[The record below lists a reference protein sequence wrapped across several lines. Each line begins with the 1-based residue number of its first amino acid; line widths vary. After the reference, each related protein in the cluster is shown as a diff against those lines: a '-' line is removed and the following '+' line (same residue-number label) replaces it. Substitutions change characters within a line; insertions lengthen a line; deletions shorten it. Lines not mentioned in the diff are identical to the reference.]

1 MATYKERYDERKK
14 NRTTYGARYAQRM
27 YLNNPDEFKAIGE
40 QLSSRVDTWLQNHN
54 NYISNYNNRYS
65 GRNFDYSDSYVSDS
79 SDYLKTVATQKN
91 AFDREAANILSY
103 LERYKDFF
111 NEDYVKSVT
120 DTLKSARNQQSSVLK
135 SAVEDKS
142 YWSNFKTQEDY
153 DTSVRIYGPNGY
165 QQKYSDMGYDEIIS
179 SLSSLSDGE
188 EKDWLSYNQSTLL
201 KNALAKNDDFDELTK
216 YTPTGTGEWKRN
228 FWSGNITHDYSDI
241 QYDYINRNEKA
252 IEIKGAND
260 INNNSA
266 LYGYDKSFLQQM
278 TDDEIAIYN
287 YLYKKNGKDAANEY
301 LSYMES
307 EFTRRDRE
315 AAQKEWAEYSK
326 ANPVTSS
333 LFSAIMAPTK
343 VLSAVGQLADYADDG
358 TIDQNAAYNKFSYI
372 PSTIREQVSS
382 DIESGAWGA
391 VGSYGYQIGMSMA
404 DFLVTTV
411 ATGGPMTGGVGEI
424 LNLGLMGS
432 GAMADTVISAKDRG
446 LSDEQALTLG
456 VVAGGA
462 EALFEK
468 IGIDALFKSNMA
480 EGAFKYIVKNMA
492 SEGLEEGGTN
502 IVNFLTDL
510 IVSKDKS
517 EWNIAIN
524 EYMSQGMTE
533 KEAFIKA
540 MGDQALSLGL
550 DILGGAISGGALG
563 GVGAIGNYIF
573 NARPGIQANKDA
585 LETYAP
591 VQSELVAEGLESK
604 KGSDSNILAREY
616 QKILDKG
623 KNLSG
628 YQIRSLVEANDAQFA
643 KEYVDT
649 DIDTIA
655 GAAKERLTILGE
667 SGKLEVLAQAI
678 AKQTAGETLTVFEKN
693 AIKNSKFGNRVIN
706 ELNAENIRS
715 GQYSSEWTG
724 GIGTNVINAEE
735 YGRIVAAIDNEQGAS
750 THKISSNKARATL
763 GESNSLPDVTN
774 ATEGEKSAPTKGEE
788 RIVDGNKTLTEVTND
803 APSATKEVQS
813 TAKAETVDTETS
825 DTSTV
830 TLEKAS
836 KKYGAQAQAMVHTY
850 TEGQDV
856 AKYDEAYKVA
866 YDMGASGVSI
876 DYAKKSETAS
886 YLTER
891 QIELAHEAGKASSD
905 ERAKVRDER
914 NKAAAN
920 GNTGRKKGTVK
931 GEGVTISDLKKRF
944 NDQQNKAYKILVDV
958 AEATGIDIVLY
969 KSEANADGK
978 YEGAQGRFDHS
989 DDKIY
994 IDVNAGLATIKD
1006 ASDLQ
1011 KYALLRTFSHEFVH
1025 FIEKW
1030 NPIMYNEFRKVVFD
1044 TLTERGENIDN
1055 LIKIKLGLDRSG
1067 KMTYE
1072 KASREV
1078 VAEAMTDVLPD
1089 SHFVQEL
1096 AQKHKTLLGKLIER
1110 LKEFVSNLKAYFSSL
1125 GSNPSREANALK
1137 DGIAYVENIVKALD
1151 NAAVHAVENYQSTVA
1166 TEEKAEKIDSTETIK
1181 AEENVKT
1188 QEVVAENA
1196 TTSDEVTEETAAEGD
1211 SFTITD
1217 NAEYGTLEVKFDGKP
1232 SEAVRDVLKAHS
1244 FRWHRTKGV
1253 WYGKASREDL
1263 VTALRSVYESE
1274 NAQTSEVTE
1283 TIKEERNNGEN
1294 ADNTGTVSETLSDGE
1309 RTSRLLDES
1318 QAEDVQ
1324 GASSGRSTV
1333 GSSVQEESG
1342 SGRDSSREHSGTGDS
1357 RSEGTGEVG
1366 DLRRDDGLSEEES
1379 TAKAEELHETVNE
1392 QIEQKSTEK
1401 PKGNNFVI
1409 GDSLNLPDGEKA
1421 RYRANIDAIRLI
1433 KQLETEGRNATAAEQ
1448 EVLSKYVGWG
1458 GLSNAFGE
1466 MVWNRETRKQEMKAK
1481 SGWESEFA
1489 EFRALVDEGVITE
1502 EEYKAASGSTKNAH
1516 YTSIEVIKAM
1526 YDGLKSLGFNGGRML
1541 EPSSGVGHFV
1551 GAMPSD
1557 MSAKV
1562 NSWTMVELDRITGQI
1577 AKHLYPNSDVRI
1589 QGFETANIPDNYMDV
1604 AIGNVPFGDFGVVDR
1619 AYPKRITASIHNY
1632 FFAKSLDKVRPGG
1645 IVMFITSSFTM
1656 NGSETAVREY
1666 IMERADLLGAIR
1678 LPNTAFK
1685 GNAGTE
1691 VVTDILILKKRAPGT
1706 EYNGEAF
1713 LNAPY
1718 KNIDGYR
1725 GGYINEYFEN
1735 HPEMALGTPTLS
1747 RGMYGAETLTYK
1759 PFTDRGELGDQIRA
1773 AFKNIKGQMDYT
1785 ARMTPEK
1792 TNFAV
1797 ERANK
1802 KTKQGGY
1809 VANPDGSI
1817 SVNENGELKKVDTD
1831 AKTAKRISGMLSI
1844 RDAYRT
1850 LASYLQQGQ
1859 EEKFIKKARKT
1870 LNDAYDSF
1878 VKEYGY
1884 LNSNVNKAAFSSD
1897 PDVYAVLSLE
1907 NYDTKKKTATKADIF
1922 TKNTISP
1929 NKTITHV
1936 DDVKS
1941 GVIASINM
1949 TGGVDTSLI
1958 AKLTDKSEAEV
1969 TRELIDGRMAFKTRD
1984 GEMVSRESYLSGNV
1998 RAKLREAEALAPL
2011 DKDFT
2016 NNVEELKKVI
2026 PADIPYN
2033 EIYVSPGAA
2042 FVPNEVYADF
2052 IAEMLGG
2059 HNSAAS
2065 YRGPDVTVGR
2075 TVSGDFKIVINN
2087 ARLKVGHLNTQKWG
2101 TDRRSFLDLIEAMMS
2116 SRSVTVSDTV
2126 EDPLTGKKKSVVNK
2140 VATAAANE
2148 KVEAITKE
2156 FQEWIWRDET
2166 RRNEL
2171 ARLYNET
2178 YNALVT
2184 PKYDGANLSVNGINA
2199 EYSLREHQ
2207 ANAVQRIISSGGNTL
2222 LAHRVGA
2229 GKTLEMASAAM
2240 KLRELGLVKKP
2251 VFVVPK
2257 SLVAQWG
2264 TEFHSY
2270 FPASKLLVADEK
2282 SFAANN
2288 RKTFANRIANG
2299 DFDAVIL
2306 SYEQFEKIPMSK
2318 EYQRQFYEEQIN
2330 EIIAAIAEEK
2340 AETKGKGITVKEM
2353 EKKRAQLEKKL
2364 AELSTKEKDEDNID
2378 FEQLGIDSLFVD
2390 EAHNFK
2396 NLQYVT
2402 RMNNIAGLGNQNGS
2416 QRAFDLYTKVRYL
2429 QQVNGGRG
2437 IVFATATPVMNSM
2450 AEMYIMQ
2457 KYLQSDV
2464 LKQLGLNSF
2473 DAWAKQFGEVVNSIE
2488 IKPSGQGFR
2497 VKQTFS
2503 NFRNL
2508 NELQL
2513 LFRSFSDVL
2522 TEVPGLKIPKMK
2534 GGKVK
2539 TVECESGEFQKDY
2552 MKKLEE
2558 RAENVKNVDPS
2569 VDNML
2574 KITSD
2579 GRKISYTQRMIDP
2592 TLPYEPGCKIYKCCD
2607 NVLEEYKNSKAI
2619 KGTQIVFCD
2628 MATPKGKS
2636 KNVNDT
2642 AENIDDTLDTESA
2655 RLYDDMRAY
2664 LIKQGI
2670 PAKEIA
2676 FIHEADTDAKKKQL
2690 FEDVNEGKVR
2700 VLIGSTG
2707 KMGVGM
2713 NAQKRI
2719 VAIHHLDAPWRPG
2732 DVEQR
2737 DGRAF
2742 RQKNM
2747 NEEVSKY
2754 VYVTTGSFDARLWD
2768 ILDRKQHFINQI
2780 MNGED
2785 VGRTAED
2792 TGEVTLSAAEVKAL
2806 ASGNPLIMEQVQLTS
2821 EISKLEDLKKAYN
2834 SEVVRAKTKLA
2845 EDEQKIATYTT
2856 RIERAKI
2863 DVKAR
2868 VDTYSEGKFSMTVG
2882 KQTFTDKKDA
2892 GVALAAEILAKAN
2905 DEFTTVG
2912 KFAGFELKVVK
2923 QGAEYFG
2930 SIYGKQGYKFNV
2942 YPNNTT
2948 YMVNHIIGVVQ
2959 GLETMI
2965 ENYTQ
2970 ELNNTITDRDAQQKI
2985 IAEPFARQAELDT
2998 KRARFNEVME
3008 ILNPKE
3014 EQQLDSADDEV
3025 QAQSRDYLDEGDDIQ
3040 YQQRTNTL
3048 SDREILR
3055 LAAEDIMQIEG
3066 LSEGE
3071 QDALRIFTERLE
3083 ALETLHDKRAE
3094 EGRLYKDQQFG
3105 ANVDRNAAAETLN
3118 RMHLLDEKIEKASAD
3133 LLDVENKKVFK
3144 GILQKARNVVEKNQ
3158 RAHDQEI
3165 LDRWRSRQKDTA
3177 AIKKYRE
3184 RIAKDVKD
3192 MSDWALNPNNKDIMR
3207 HIPEVLKDSVIPFI
3221 TSIDFTS
3228 KKQLSGKDATKA
3240 DKAFRERL
3248 EKLTAAVRSVDA
3260 RVLYNGNYDL
3270 SPNFLPNLE
3279 LLVSSVKA
3287 ITEKHSGTYVI
3298 NQMTSE
3304 ELRALSH
3311 VVRNLKSFVKQVN
3324 RFHYNAMFQFVS
3336 DAGDSTIEELS
3347 SMAGAK
3353 RRTEAGE
3360 KANNWVFWENIRPA
3374 YAFERFG
3381 EGGAA
3386 IYDGLR
3392 RGQSKLAFNTKE
3404 IVNFADATYT
3414 AEQVQKWSKDVIEVE
3429 ISGGK
3434 VRMPVAM
3441 AMSLY
3446 ELSKDKDGS
3455 RHILE
3460 GGVRVATFK
3469 DSDKKIT
3476 ADDGHKLAQK
3486 DVFAIIDALTDEQK
3500 AVADKLQKFMA
3511 EVGGKWGNYVSV
3523 KRFGEEL
3530 FGNPTYFPINS
3541 DGQHLEATVE
3551 EHPNEASL
3559 YALLNLS
3566 FTKAR
3571 NEFANNRVILYNIF
3585 DVFANH
3591 MASMAQYNALA
3602 LPVLDAIKWFNYQ
3615 QKSEPDEFGN
3625 TALISTVREQ
3635 MDRVYGVPNDR
3646 KPGSGNKGYA
3656 QQFVLGILKDFNGTG
3671 PQGTPYDSL
3680 GMKGLHV
3687 YNKAQIAFNFRV
3699 AIQQPLAI
3707 TRAAMLVGADSIFKG
3722 MKLKDVKNNIEEM
3735 QKYSGIAAWK
3745 DLGFYDVNI
3754 SRGVTQLIKHD
3765 ESKIDKIT
3773 DVGMWAAEKLDV
3785 LTWAGIWS
3793 ACKEQVKKNNKNK
3806 INPSD
3811 ASFYKEVTKL
3821 FEDVIY
3827 KTQVVDSIL
3836 TKSEYM
3842 RSKGLF
3848 ARVTSSFMSEP
3859 VTTASMVLDAYDKY
3873 RTDMQRGMTMQQAW
3887 KKNGKSIGR
3896 LVAVYS
3902 AGMLI
3907 NAAVQAIADGL
3918 RDDDDYQTFLEKWLE
3933 AFGGNVIDEAM
3944 PFNKLPIVSDF
3955 YDLAKSLLSVL
3966 GVDTYGN
3973 PPQSVFMQWY
3983 DSLVKGADIIY
3994 DKITGEDTNYTW
4006 YGGIYKLL
4014 QAASGITG
4022 LPGATLTRDVITIW
4036 NNTIGAMAPSLKVK
4050 DYDPSDLSN
4059 IKYAYLDGYLTSEEA
4074 TRELISKGIAEDEND
4089 AYFYIQEWDSG
4100 EDSYS
4105 RYDKIYS
4112 AMLKGESIDSA
4123 VDELVSHGY
4132 KEKQVKSTIKS
4143 GIGKRYKDGEISK
4156 QQAIDILTKYAE
4168 YFEMSGDDITKLVN
4182 EWSAKVVTGIEYNDI
4197 KSEFM
4202 DGNITKSRAIEMYV
4216 RYGGLS
4222 KEDATD
4228 KVSLYEFVKA
4238 HPVADGVIAS
4248 YNTVKAYNEYCADV
4262 NVSVE
4267 TFCDVWKYK
4276 SGKKKEEILE
4286 YIDSLDLTRK
4296 QKNSLYYALGYAE
4309 SNLWEAPW

>member
-1 MATYKERYDERKK
+1 MSLKAQKEWEEKQK
-14 NRTTYGARYAQRM
+14 SGISSKEAQNRWVAANYSDKIQ
-27 YLNNPDEFKAIGE
+27 AIGE
-40 QLSSRVDTWLQNHN
+40 QISSRVNTWLQNHN
-54 NYISNYNNRYS
+54 NYISNYNDRYS
-65 GRNFDYSDSYVSDS
+65 SRNFDYSDSYVSDS
-79 SDYLKTVATQKN
+79 SDWLKTVATQKN
-91 AFDREAANILSY
+91 AFDKEAANILSY
-103 LERYKDFF
+103 LDQYKDFF

-252 IEIKGAND
+252 IEIQGAND

-315 AAQKEWAEYSK
+315 ASQKEWAEYSK

-591 VQSELVAEGLESK
+591 VQNELVAEGLESK

-628 YQIRSLVEANDAQFA
+628 YQIRSLAEANDAQFA

-667 SGKLEVLAQAI
+667 SGKLEVLAKAI
-678 AKQTAGETLTVFEKN
+678 AKQTAGEKLTMFEKN
-693 AIKNSKFGNRVIN
+693 AIKNSKFGNRVVN

-750 THKISSNKARATL
+750 TQKISSDKARATL

-774 ATEGEKSAPTKGEE
+774 ATESEKSAPTKGENQ
-788 RIVDGNKTLTEVTND
+788 IDDGGKKVTEVADKVTEVKAD
-803 APSATKEVQS
+803 SADV
-813 TAKAETVDTETS
+813 KADTETG
-825 DTSTV
+825 DTNTV

-866 YDMGASGVSI
+866 YDMGASGVSV

-905 ERAKVRDER
+905 ERAKVRDDR
-914 NKAAAN
+914 NKAATN

-969 KSEANADGK
+969 RSEANADGK

-1044 TLTERGENIDN
+1044 TLTERGENVDN

-1151 NAAVHAVENYQSTVA
+1151 NAAVKAVENYQSTVA

-1181 AEENVKT
+1181 AEEK
-1188 QEVVAENA
+1188 A
-1196 TTSDEVTEETAAEGD
+1196 TEAAKSESETVAEGD

-1217 NAEYGTLEVKFDGKP
+1217 NAEYGTLEIKLDGKP
-1232 SEAVRDVLKAHS
+1232 TETENAAKVEEVTEETETVTESSEDFEKQYKKINRWLKKASTIYEMRVNGETYITDGALLIRSTKAMADRVRADFIGRVDVREMPQPIQAALDNAKTLLTNAPLEGKIGTKAVYVFNIDGKTNHVFNKALLSHLDGNLLYLGD
-1244 FRWHRTKGV
+1244 FI
-1253 WYGKASREDL
+1253 GKASIIKAVDKDGKTFGL
-1263 VTALRSVYESE
+1263 VLSIKGGNVTDAKPAKMKSFSDKVLSQA
-1274 NAQTSEVTE
+1274 NTTE
-1283 TIKEERNNGEN
+1283 TIKEERNNGKN
-1294 ADNTGTVSETLSDGE
+1294 ADNTGTVSETLSDGG

-1318 QAEDVQ
+1318 QVEDVQ

-1466 MVWNRETRKQEMKAK
+1466 MVWNGETRKQEMKAK

-1759 PFTDRGELGDQIRA
+1759 PVTDRGELGDQIRA

-2059 HNSAAS
+2059 HNSS

-2087 ARLKVGHLNTQKWG
+2087 ARLNKGYLNTQKWG

-2116 SRSVTVSDTV
+2116 SRSVTVSDNV

-2156 FQEWIWRDET
+2156 FQDWIWRDET

-2282 SFAANN
+2282 SFTANN

-2299 DFDAVIL
+2299 DFDAVIV

-2340 AETKGKGITVKEM
+2340 AETQGKGITVKEM

-2539 TVECESGEFQKDY
+2539 TVECESGEFQKEY
-2552 MKKLEE
+2552 MKQLEE

-2592 TLPYEPGCKIYKCCD
+2592 TLPYEPGCKIYKCCE

-2998 KRARFNEVME
+2998 KHARFNEIMA

-3014 EQQLDSADDEV
+3014 EQQLDSADDEI

-3055 LAAEDIMQIEG
+3055 LAAEDIMKVDD
-3066 LSEGE
+3066 LTEGE

-3083 ALETLHDKRAE
+3083 ALDTLHDKRAE

-3240 DKAFRERL
+3240 DKAFKERL

-3260 RVLYNGNYDL
+3260 KVLYNGNYDL

-3287 ITEKHSGTYVI
+3287 ITEKHGGTYVI

-3353 RRTEAGE
+3353 RRTETGE

-3381 EGGAA
+3381 EGGTA

-3429 ISGGK
+3429 ISSGK

-3476 ADDGHKLAQK
+3476 ADDGHKLALK

-3745 DLGFYDVNI
+3745 ELGFYDVNI

-3773 DVGMWAAEKLDV
+3773 DVGMWTAEKLDV

-3887 KKNGKSIGR
+3887 YDD
-3896 LVAVYS
+3896 A
-3902 AGMLI
+3902 AG
-3907 NAAVQAIADGL
+3907 V
-3918 RDDDDYQTFLEKWLE
+3918 
-3933 AFGGNVIDEAM
+3933 
-3944 PFNKLPIVSDF
+3944 
-3955 YDLAKSLLSVL
+3955 
-3966 GVDTYGN
+3966 
-3973 PPQSVFMQWY
+3973 
-3983 DSLVKGADIIY
+3983 
-3994 DKITGEDTNYTW
+3994 
-4006 YGGIYKLL
+4006 
-4014 QAASGITG
+4014 
-4022 LPGATLTRDVITIW
+4022 
-4036 NNTIGAMAPSLKVK
+4036 
-4050 DYDPSDLSN
+4050 
-4059 IKYAYLDGYLTSEEA
+4059 EEE
-4074 TRELISKGIAEDEND
+4074 R
-4089 AYFYIQEWDSG
+4089 
-4100 EDSYS
+4100 
-4105 RYDKIYS
+4105 
-4112 AMLKGESIDSA
+4112 
-4123 VDELVSHGY
+4123 
-4132 KEKQVKSTIKS
+4132 
-4143 GIGKRYKDGEISK
+4143 
-4156 QQAIDILTKYAE
+4156 
-4168 YFEMSGDDITKLVN
+4168 
-4182 EWSAKVVTGIEYNDI
+4182 
-4197 KSEFM
+4197 
-4202 DGNITKSRAIEMYV
+4202 
-4216 RYGGLS
+4216 
-4222 KEDATD
+4222 
-4228 KVSLYEFVKA
+4228 
-4238 HPVADGVIAS
+4238 
-4248 YNTVKAYNEYCADV
+4248 
-4262 NVSVE
+4262 
-4267 TFCDVWKYK
+4267 
-4276 SGKKKEEILE
+4276 
-4286 YIDSLDLTRK
+4286 
-4296 QKNSLYYALGYAE
+4296 
-4309 SNLWEAPW
+4309 